1 LNDYRR
7 TASMKLTLLGVSMS
21 ATLLLACT
29 HGGDMFLMKRDEIL
43 SRYASA
49 IRWGEFEK
57 AVQFQNPARR
67 TRLDEAWLKNIHVAT
82 YDSILVKDDPNSKV
96 VEQTVEIRYFNEQV
110 GVEKIIT
117 DRQVWRYYEDLDKWV
132 LETDL
137 PAFR

>member
-1 LNDYRR
+1 ML
-7 TASMKLTLLGVSMS
+7 AM
-21 ATLLLACT
+21 LLLACT
-29 HGGDMFLMKRDEIL
+29 HAGDVFLMKRDEIL
-43 SRYASA
+43 NRYASA

-67 TRLDEAWLKNIHVAT
+67 THLDEAWLKNIHVAT
-82 YDSILVKDDPNSKV
+82 YDSKLLKDDPNSKV

-110 GVEKIIT
+110 GVEKTII
-117 DRQVWRYYEDLDKWV
+117 DHQVWRFEEYNDKWM